1 MAVDVLLGLQW
12 GDEGKGKIVD
22 VLTSQYDVI
31 ARFKEVKCWHTL
43 EFDGIKHVL
52 HTIPSGIFHENAVNV
67 VGNGVVIDPVIFK
80 AEIDALEELNVDLH
94 SKLLISK
101 KHINLTYT

>member
-1 MAVDVLLGLQW
+1 M
-12 GDEGKGKIVD
+12 
-22 VLTSQYDVI
+22 
-31 ARFKEVKCWHTL
+31 
-43 EFDGIKHVL
+43 L
-52 HTIPSGIFHENAVNV
+52 HNSSGIFHENAVNV

-101 KHINLTYT
+101 KAHLILPTHKLLDAASENQKVLKLIYLKRYWPYLYG